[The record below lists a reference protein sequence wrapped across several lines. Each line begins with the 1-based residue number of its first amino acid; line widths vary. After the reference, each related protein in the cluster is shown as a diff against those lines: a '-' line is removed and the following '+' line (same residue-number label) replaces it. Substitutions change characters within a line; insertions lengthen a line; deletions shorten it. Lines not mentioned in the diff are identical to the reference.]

1 MEKQL
6 SRNFFKTEQQY
17 AFDTVVLTD
26 DIFQVIDSYVDVI
39 RPRLNPSCDYL
50 LLTTNGKQILAM
62 VHAENGHIIHRESQR
77 MIDNGVTG
85 PEGTVQS
92 NEPI

>member
-1 MEKQL
+1 MI
-6 SRNFFKTEQQY
+6 N
-17 AFDTVVLTD
+17 V
-26 DIFQVIDSYVDVI
+26 
-39 RPRLNPSCDYL
+39 
-50 LLTTNGKQILAM
+50 KQILAM

-92 NEPI
+92 NKPT